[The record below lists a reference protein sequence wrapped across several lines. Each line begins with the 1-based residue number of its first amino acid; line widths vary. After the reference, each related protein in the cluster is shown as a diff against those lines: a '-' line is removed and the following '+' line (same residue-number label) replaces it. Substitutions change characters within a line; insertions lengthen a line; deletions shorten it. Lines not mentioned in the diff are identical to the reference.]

1 MAELDHNIL
10 RKHISSLMESN
21 NLTQEE
27 LGNIAG
33 MTQSSVSKVLSG
45 TSCFSLDQV
54 FRISQ
59 HFHIPID
66 QLVGNKVGFDASYS
80 PSSILNHIIKLLTAG
95 KMRTIQVT
103 IPETVYSREIVDGK
117 YENKT
122 YEQAN
127 IQYTAFYFPSFY
139 SVDDFA
145 FNEDAKED
153 LHCKFLT
160 NGNGT
165 PYYLLNQKLTMV
177 LPLIPLKRSGIVQE
191 KIINDALKNHVEE
204 LAKQESQLPQE

>member
-10 RKHISSLMESN
+10 RKNISSLMESN

-45 TSCFSLDQV
+45 TSYFSLDQV

-80 PSSILNHIIKLLTAG
+80 PSSVLKHIIKLLTAG

-117 YENKT
+117 YEHKT
-122 YEQAN
+122 CEREN
-127 IQYTAFYFPSFY
+127 IRYNVFCFPSFY

-153 LHCKFLT
+153 LHCKFLA
-160 NGNGT
+160 NGNGS
-165 PYYLLNQKLTMV
+165 PFYLLNQILTIV
-177 LPLIPLKRSGIVQE
+177 LPLIPMKRSGMVEE
-191 KIINDALKNHVEE
+191 KLINDALKNYVEE
-204 LAKQESQLPQE
+204 LAKQESELPQE